1 MSIKVKV
8 EILDD
13 MKILADNL
21 AAKVLKNENVEE
33 VFVEYNGEDGL
44 TSILNNS
51 PDIIFTDNQMPKKT
65 GIELIEELKYYTFE
79 QKPKIV
85 LVTGDSDPSIY
96 QKAISDDII
105 NMIIKEV
112 VDGQVTDYIEKNK
125 VETKTACKKKGFFSK
140 LFN

>member
-44 TSILNNS
+44 TSILNNRLL
-51 PDIIFTDNQMPKKT
+51 N
-65 GIELIEELKYYTFE
+65 
-79 QKPKIV
+79 
-85 LVTGDSDPSIY
+85 
-96 QKAISDDII
+96 
-105 NMIIKEV
+105 
-112 VDGQVTDYIEKNK
+112 KNPR
-125 VETKTACKKKGFFSK
+125 
-140 LFN
+140 LF

>member
-65 GIELIEELKYYTFE
+65 GMELIEELKYYTFE

-85 LVTGDSDPSIY
+85 LVTGD
-96 QKAISDDII
+96 
-105 NMIIKEV
+105 
-112 VDGQVTDYIEKNK
+112 
-125 VETKTACKKKGFFSK
+125 
-140 LFN
+140 